1 MPVLNIPTTGIVE
14 RFQLHLPERRFTR
27 ESVTTLYSVL
37 SGFADIL
44 VLPQDLM
51 DFVWTNTHIASA
63 TGTYLDDLIQ
73 PYTGFRRKSG
83 ESDNDYRERYYDFVF
98 NYNISPSGVAQIV
111 ADYLGYIGTQRE
123 ISFEDVAYFGPT
135 GYFTNDPET
144 LLGAED
150 PEEFVGYIIFSSEP
164 DLTLLPDLAE
174 ALDHVRMSGTKI
186 YLLWPSYGVRI
197 YSAFERMYF
206 SDDLVQNISYTGTTG
221 VTVVYSSTQVGVSF
235 QDIIVYSNSNHDK
248 VISYTRTQTSGSP
261 GAVTGYPSDWLL
273 TTVSPSLHYYIIE
286 NYAFMT
292 RREIYNSNIGTAYA
306 VDTVYST
313 PYGLTPISITRT
325 KTIGSITG
333 FNTLTGASYFSL
345 TGSSFYNIENSNN
358 LNILYTRN
366 SSGILLSSTG
376 TASDISGNYFV
387 ETRNF
392 ISGVDV
398 GFTRATYNSGGT
410 QITLQTGTTSPLGG
424 VINENSPE
432 VTSTFSYGSI
442 STGILF
448 YQVTGVNYTNQ
459 SIGSVSGTQVNTY
472 SSLGLLTGVSRTFN
486 YTSGINLATYFWQPP
501 HIIQYANDL
510 KKVGA
515 HSSGLSQVLA
525 QQDDIYFLMANK
537 ESLAYDS
544 LLRNTTFTRTNI

>member
-1 MPVLNIPTTGIVE
+1 MPVLNIPATGIVE

-44 VLPQDLM
+44 ILPQDLM

-63 TGTYLDDLIQ
+63 TGSYLDDLIQ

-83 ESDNDYRERYYDFVF
+83 ESDNDYRERYYNFVF
-98 NYNISPSGVAQIV
+98 NYNVSPSGISQIV
-111 ADYLGYIGTQRE
+111 TDYLGYSGTQRE
-123 ISFEDVAYFGPT
+123 ISFEDTAYFGPT

-186 YLLWPSYGVRI
+186 YLLWPSYGARI

-221 VTVVYSSTQVGVSF
+221 VTIAYSSSQVGVSF
-235 QDIIVYSNSNHDK
+235 QDVIVYTNPNRDK
-248 VISYTRTQTSGSP
+248 VASYTRTQTAGSS

-273 TTVSPSLHYYIIE
+273 TTVSPSLSYYKIE

-292 RREIYNSNIGTAYA
+292 RREVYNSNIGPAYA
-306 VDTVYST
+306 IDTVYSV
-313 PYGLTPISITRT
+313 PYGLNPVSITRT
-325 KTIGSITG
+325 KTAGATTG
-333 FNTLTGASYFSL
+333 YNTLTGSSYFSL

-358 LNILYTRN
+358 LSVTYTRN
-366 SSGILLSSTG
+366 ASGLLLSSTG
-376 TASDISGNYFV
+376 TSSNISGNYYV

-410 QITLQTGTTSPLGG
+410 QITLQTGSIVPLGG
-424 VINENSPE
+424 AINESSPE
-432 VTSTFSYGSI
+432 VTATFSYGSI

-448 YQVTGVNYTNQ
+448 YQVTGVSYTNQ
-459 SIGSVSGTQVNTY
+459 SIGIVSGTQVNSY
-472 SSLGLLTGVSRTFN
+472 NSSGLLTGLTRTFN
-486 YTSGINLATYFWQPP
+486 YTTGINLTTYFWQPP
-501 HIIQYANDL
+501 HIIQYSNDL
-510 KKVGA
+510 KKYGS
-515 HSSGLSQVLA
+515 HTSGLSQLA
-525 QQDDIYFLMANK
+525 SQQDDTYFLMVNK
-537 ESLAYDS
+537 ESLTYDS
-544 LLRNTTFTRTNI
+544 NSRNTIFKRVNV